1 MGLRAGTDPV
11 RWIAHSAPGGRRQGR
26 AGGGATAASTRGS
39 GGFLIALGA
48 SLKDAVHP
56 MGQRRAGNEQKR
68 EGHHGHV
75 EVSKDKSV
83 KATIGGIARDY
94 VEIGADLGPF
104 RADMPIEG
112 TQ

>member
-1 MGLRAGTDPV
+1 M
-11 RWIAHSAPGGRRQGR
+11 
-26 AGGGATAASTRGS
+26 TASPKGS
-39 GGFLIALGA
+39 GVLLVALGA
-48 SLKDAVHP
+48 GLKHAVNP
-56 MGQRRAGNEQKR
+56 VDQRRAGNEQKR

-75 EVSKDKSV
+75 EVSKDRSV

-104 RADMPIEG
+104 RADMPIEA